1 MATQFYH
8 LLFLTPVRVW
18 HAESRERSL
27 QQYITELES
36 QLADTISQHNEE
48 VCPSPS
54 TSLHQT
60 TLTVV
65 FSGFL
70 ASGVVYHTFH

>member
-36 QLADTISQHNEE
+36 QLADTTSQHNEE

-54 TSLHQT
+54 TKT